1 MNIGGAADR
10 ERASA
15 TRAAEKSG
23 VRIRALDSTADSHAC
38 AEFLGE
44 VWQTGPDHPPL
55 AGDVVKAM
63 ADAGSYVAGAF
74 DEAAGDGRLLG
85 ACVGLWGP
93 PGRPGLHSHIAGVDA
108 AARGRDVGY
117 ALKLDQRAYVLANG
131 ADKITWTFDPLVAR
145 NAHFNLHKLGGT
157 ADTYLPDYY
166 GALSD
171 GLNPADESDRLMLRW
186 DLLGE
191 RAVAACDESACP
203 AAARP
208 TSPRALLDID
218 GDRPVTRHVADGT
231 VLVAVPP
238 DIGDLRVRQ
247 PSVARDWRLA
257 LRDVLG
263 TLLADGARLV
273 DFDRAA
279 CGYVLAR
286 GEGQGEGEGEGR

>member
-1 MNIGGAADR
+1 M
-10 ERASA
+10 
-15 TRAAEKSG
+15 
-23 VRIRALDSTADSHAC
+23 LDSTADSDAC
-38 AEFLGE
+38 ARFLGE
-44 VWQTGPDHPPL
+44 VWRTDPDHPPL

-74 DEAAGDGRLLG
+74 DEADGDDRLLG

-93 PGRPGLHSHIAGVDA
+93 PGRPGMHSHIAGVHA

-117 ALKLDQRAYVLANG
+117 ALKLDQRAHALEHGV
-131 ADKITWTFDPLVAR
+131 DHITWTFDPLVAR

-166 GALSD
+166 GPLSD
-171 GLNPADESDRLMLRW
+171 GLNAADESDRLMLRW
-186 DLLGE
+186 DLCDE
-191 RAVAACDESACP
+191 RVVAACDEDSGP
-203 AAARP
+203 APAPASVGSTRR
-208 TSPRALLDID
+208 TVLDID
-218 GDRPVTRHVADGT
+218 GDRPVTRRAGEET

-238 DIGDLRVRQ
+238 DIDLLRTRR

-257 LRDVLG
+257 LRESLG

-279 CGYVLAR
+279 CGYVLTR
-286 GEGQGEGEGEGR
+286 GEGR